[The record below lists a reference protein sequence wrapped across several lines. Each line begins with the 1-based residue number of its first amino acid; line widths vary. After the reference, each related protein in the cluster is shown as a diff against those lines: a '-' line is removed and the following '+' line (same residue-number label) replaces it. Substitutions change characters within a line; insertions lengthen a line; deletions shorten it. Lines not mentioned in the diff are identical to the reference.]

1 MPLAH
6 ARPQLALYLAAL
18 LILAMAAYGPI
29 PQLANYHA
37 FADQRTWLA
46 VPHAGDVLSNLGFLL
61 VAAYGAFGM
70 WRARRCAPAQALFV
84 AALALTAVGST
95 FYHLAPS
102 NARLVWDRLPIAL
115 ACAALL
121 AAGLQEAYP
130 KLKLVLPALAAFGA
144 LSVLWWSLTGDLR
157 PYLLIQAAPLLLIP
171 ALQWQ
176 TGAPVA
182 RRTAFVIAIA
192 LYVLAKMF
200 ELADAPVFQVLGLL
214 SGHTVK
220 HLLAALAA
228 FVLVR
233 HLLPV
238 HDHE

>member
-6 ARPQLALYLAAL
+6 ARPQLALYLAVM

-29 PQLANYHA
+29 PQLAHYHD

-46 VPHAGDVLSNLGFLL
+46 IPHVGDVVSNLGFLL

-70 WRARRCAPAQALFV
+70 WRARSWRPAQALFV
-84 AALALTAVGST
+84 SALAFTAAGST
-95 FYHLAPS
+95 FYHLAPD

-121 AAGLQEAYP
+121 AAGLQDAYP

-176 TGAPVA
+176 SGASMA
-182 RRTAFVIAIA
+182 KRTAFVVAIA

-200 ELADAPVFQVLGLL
+200 ELADAPVFQAFGML

-220 HLLAALAA
+220 HVLAAIAA
-228 FVLVR
+228 YVLVR
-233 HLLPV
+233 HVLPV
-238 HDHE
+238 HDHK